1 MPNIGIK
8 TNLEK
13 LEKKLKDKRKLLDK
27 LEENY
32 WIRKKKL
39 EFNIRQL
46 DEEEKKYH
54 EKKQFLDRKSVSST
68 TKRFVKAFHLR
79 LKIILLNNL

>member
-46 DEEEKKYH
+46 DE
-54 EKKQFLDRKSVSST
+54 
-68 TKRFVKAFHLR
+68 A
-79 LKIILLNNL
+79 